1 MRNFGLILM
10 VSCGLGFFY
19 AGERQHAEA
28 PAPPGLELSAAL
40 QYPAARWELVRY
52 ATATGAFVG
61 LLMAF
66 FPKGR

>member
-10 VSCGLGFFY
+10 VSGGLAFFY
-19 AGERQHAEA
+19 AGQRHEAEA
-28 PAPPGLELSAAL
+28 PTPPGLELSEAL

-52 ATATGAFVG
+52 VSATGAFVG